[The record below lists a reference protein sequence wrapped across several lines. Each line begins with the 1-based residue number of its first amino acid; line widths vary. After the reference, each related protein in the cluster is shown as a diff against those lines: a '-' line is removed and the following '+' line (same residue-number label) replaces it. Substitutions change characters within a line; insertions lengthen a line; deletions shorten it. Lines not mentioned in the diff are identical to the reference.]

1 VKVEVRLIGA
11 LTGPPTPWRLPSPA
25 WMARVWAPSW
35 RAADFTLADFLEE
48 AVFIMAPFCAAVR
61 GAAKHQIG
69 DRVTNVVSWR
79 GPARSEIRVLQNAY
93 QE

>member
-1 VKVEVRLIGA
+1 MKVEVRLIGA

-35 RAADFTLADFLEE
+35 CAADFALGYFLEV
-48 AVFIMAPFCAAVR
+48 AVLMMGPFCAAVR
-61 GAAKHQIG
+61 EAAKHQIG